1 MIGAR
6 QAPADS
12 LCLHIVY
19 SNFGGMKREEKVLRG
34 FGLVINLYTSSRR
47 MQADTP
53 DKRGSP
59 CRAACDGIRRS
70 ERPEVSRV
78 HTDFTPE
85 VYSESDLSRQ
95 IASLKVKL

>member
-12 LCLHIVY
+12 FFLHIVY
-19 SNFGGMKREEKVLRG
+19 SNFGGMKREEKVLRR
-34 FGLVINLYTSSRR
+34 FGLDINLYTSSRR
-47 MQADTP
+47 MQAEAR
-53 DKRGSP
+53 DKCGSP
-59 CRAACDGIRRS
+59 CRAVRDGIRRS